1 MGDACNHVPSLM
13 RVYSNMGRT
22 EGGSGFGARELRK
35 KGKEDR
41 CYVALLLRV
50 SATLERDGAVKSG
63 KFRTEQNRARRY
75 EKRRE

>member
-1 MGDACNHVPSLM
+1 
-13 RVYSNMGRT
+13 MGRT

-50 SATLERDGAVKSG
+50 SAALERDGAVKS
-63 KFRTEQNRARRY
+63 EQGEAI
-75 EKRRE
+75 REETRITKNHDNKDQDKDKDNDKK